1 MHPDLETQPLARIRW
16 AKLQAQREVL
26 MEVFDEAHRIGR
38 AAEFL
43 KDSRVLPLCELI
55 LNGATSYEGAVLL
68 LSEGFAER
76 GSFVVRRGPLSG
88 RTVVTFDPSPEG
100 QSWFDDIREWK
111 QDLFDAGLT
120 DLVTDTFVVD
130 NGHGVVATRT
140 MVEIALEI
148 GDGALLKRLV
158 DPAAPFGVRQGLEI
172 EERVTPEARREAL
185 EQWLGESV
193 PRSGAAIVDLGGVLR
208 GFSVRVE

>member
-1 MHPDLETQPLARIRW
+1 MHPDIETQPFARIRW
-16 AKLQAQREVL
+16 ATLQAQREAL
-26 MEVFDEAHRIGR
+26 MEVFDEAHKIGR
-38 AAEFL
+38 AADFL
-43 KDSRVLPLCELI
+43 KDSRVVPLCELI
-55 LNGATSYEGAVLL
+55 LNGATLYEGAVLL

-100 QSWFDDIREWK
+100 QSWFEDIREWK

-120 DLVTDTFVVD
+120 DLVTDTCVVD

-158 DPAAPFGVRQGLEI
+158 DPAAPLGLRQGLDI
-172 EERVTPEARREAL
+172 EDRVTPEARRKAL
-185 EQWLGESV
+185 DEWLGESA